1 MQMIA
6 QGGGA
11 LNSLNPTWF
20 HIRTEQNFPNSQSFI
35 LDQIILL
42 HSKFD
47 RLEISSFDA
56 NKIWKSCFLVLVL
69 MSTRLENIVHWFK
82 CIWYINFW
90 CRPDHDPSPPPR
102 SPPLNSAYHCLGA
115 LTKSIT
121 IFLPYFT
128 IQILSCIL
136 TNICPYSTLPFNK
149 VHHNILTNICPYS
162 TLNIKVS
169 GCL

>member
-1 MQMIA
+1 MLMIA

-56 NKIWKSCFLVLVL
+56 NEIWKSCFLVLVL

-102 SPPLNSAYHCLGA
+102 SLPLNSAYHCLGA
-115 LTKSIT
+115 FNKEHHNIFDKY
-121 IFLPYFT
+121 FLPYFT
-128 IQILSCIL
+128 IRILNC
-136 TNICPYSTLPFNK
+136 
-149 VHHNILTNICPYS
+149 ILTNICPYS